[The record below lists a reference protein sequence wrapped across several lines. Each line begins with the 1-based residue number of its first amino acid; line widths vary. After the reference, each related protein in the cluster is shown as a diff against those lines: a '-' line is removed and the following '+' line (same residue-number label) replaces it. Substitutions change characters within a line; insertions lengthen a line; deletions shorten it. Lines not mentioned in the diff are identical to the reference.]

1 MSLQV
6 DFNNLRRKLCNAFD
20 ETVKC
25 AIECRTEN
33 GDDSNFEELAESLDE
48 LRSLVAAVALCYDE
62 HGNED
67 VLGERTLLSM
77 NEEEEENE

>member
-6 DFNNLRRKLCNAFD
+6 DFNNLRNLCDAFD

-33 GDDSNFEELAESLDE
+33 GDDSSFEELAESLDE
-48 LRSLVAAVALCYDE
+48 LRSLVAGVALCYDD
-62 HGNED
+62 HGNEG

-77 NEEEEENE
+77 NEQEEGDE